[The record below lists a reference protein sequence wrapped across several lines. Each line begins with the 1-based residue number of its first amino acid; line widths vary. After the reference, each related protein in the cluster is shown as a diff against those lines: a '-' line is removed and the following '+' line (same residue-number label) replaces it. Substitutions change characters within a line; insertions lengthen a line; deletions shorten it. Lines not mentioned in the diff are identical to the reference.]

1 MPDERERAREML
13 ASARGILVLTGA
25 GVSAESGVPT
35 FRGASG
41 LWKSFR
47 AEELATPEAFARDP
61 RLVWEW
67 YGWRRML
74 VAACAPN
81 EAHRALARLALRR
94 DDVGIVTQN
103 VDELHVV
110 AARDEATNAD
120 PAAALPLELHGSL
133 FRARCTQCGART
145 ACRGTIDARDRETLP
160 ACERCGGLLRPDIVW
175 FGETLDPAVLDAA
188 MALARR
194 ADLCLVV
201 GTSAIVY
208 PAAGFAAMVAEHGG
222 RVIEVN
228 PERTPL
234 SAAADLSLRG
244 TAVEIVPEIT
254 RG

>member
-1 MPDERERAREML
+1 MPDERARAREMI
-13 ASARGILVLTGA
+13 SAAREILVLTGA

-41 LWKSFR
+41 LWKSVR

-74 VAACAPN
+74 VAACTPN
-81 EAHRALARLALRR
+81 EAHRALAALALRR
-94 DDVGIVTQN
+94 TGVAIVTQN
-103 VDELHVV
+103 VDELHRV
-110 AARDEATNAD
+110 AAREEAGDAD
-120 PAAALPLELHGSL
+120 PAAALPLELHGSI
-133 FRARCTQCGART
+133 FRARCTQCGARI
-145 ACRGTIDARDRETLP
+145 AHREAIDARDHSTLP

-175 FGETLDPAVLDAA
+175 FGESLDPQVLGAA
-188 MALARR
+188 TARARR

-208 PAAGFAAMVAEHGG
+208 PAAGFASMVADHGG

-244 TAVEIVPEIT
+244 TAVEIIPEIT

>member
-1 MPDERERAREML
+1 MPDERERAREMI
-13 ASARGILVLTGA
+13 ASAREILVLTGA

-67 YGWRRML
+67 YAWRRML

-81 EAHRALARLALRR
+81 DAHRALARLALRR
-94 DDVGIVTQN
+94 SGVGIVTQN
-103 VDELHVV
+103 VDELHVI
-110 AARDEATNAD
+110 AARDEAGDAD
-120 PAAALPLELHGSL
+120 PAPALPLELHGSL
-133 FRARCTQCGART
+133 FRVRCTHCGARM
-145 ACRGTIDARDRETLP
+145 AHRGAVDARDRDTLP
-160 ACERCGGLLRPDIVW
+160 TCDRCRALLRPDIVW

-208 PAAGFAAMVAEHGG
+208 PAAGFASMVAEHGG

-234 SAAADLSLRG
+234 SSAADLSLRG